1 MTIREVVVN
10 ETMNLLKELSNKTN
24 TTIQNINEAYK
35 YQITAT
41 KVLSGIVIA
50 FIVSFILFIFS
61 FDIPRCLKHVL
72 NFNFFSKIPK
82 ISRKDTLLKKNAAK
96 PKLIRNNV
104 KQLHPTRLQNIHED
118 IEL

>member
-35 YQITAT
+35 YQITAS
-41 KVLSGIVIA
+41 KVLSRIGIG
-50 FIVSFILFIFS
+50 FIVSFILFICS
-61 FDIPRCLKHVL
+61 FDVPRCFKHVF
-72 NFNFFSKIPK
+72 NFKFFSKISKKNP
-82 ISRKDTLLKKNAAK
+82 LLKKNPAK
-96 PKLIRNNV
+96 PKFIRNNV
-104 KQLHPTRLQNIHED
+104 KQLHPKMLHNIHED